1 MSYEEELYRRLTTG
15 QSGSESRYLDKL
27 SNMGAD
33 TPAERDFLKK
43 VMTGNVDANTPRV
56 RDMVNNMGLA
66 ERGVDT
72 PAERDF
78 LRNAMATGTP
88 QATQTP
94 APTADMGN
102 MTPAELDAYY
112 KSFADEGINLNPM
125 GGLIGA
131 AQNVDKAIT
140 NATTAPGILGDTQL
154 RNIGMGNSNVSP
166 YGLGL
171 GQPMYINPNQYGLL
185 NF

>member
-1 MSYEEELYRRLTTG
+1 MSYEEEIYRRLTSG
-15 QSGSESRYLDKL
+15 QGGSEARYLDR
-27 SNMGAD
+27 MGAD
-33 TPAERDFLKK
+33 TPSERDFLRN
-43 VMTGNVDANTPRV
+43 VMAGNVDANTPRV

-78 LRNAMATGTP
+78 LRNAMATGAP
-88 QATQTP
+88 QAPQTP
-94 APTADMGN
+94 APTAGMGD

-125 GGLIGA
+125 GGLIGT
-131 AQNVDKAIT
+131 AQNVDQAIT
-140 NATTAPGILGDTQL
+140 NATTAPGILGDAQL

-171 GQPMYINPNQYGLL
+171 GQPMYINPDQYGLL
-185 NF
+185 R

>member
-15 QSGSESRYLDKL
+15 QGGSEARYLDR
-27 SNMGAD
+27 MGAD

-43 VMTGNVDANTPRV
+43 VMTG
-56 RDMVNNMGLA
+56 

-78 LRNAMATGTP
+78 LINAMATGTP

-94 APTADMGN
+94 APTAGMGN

-112 KSFADEGINLNPM
+112 KSFADQNINLNPM

>member
-15 QSGSESRYLDKL
+15 QGGSEARYLDR
-27 SNMGAD
+27 MGAD
-33 TPAERDFLKK
+33 TPGERDFLRN
-43 VMTGNVDANTPRV
+43 VMAGNVDANTPRV

-78 LRNAMATGTP
+78 LRNAMA
-88 QATQTP
+88 AESQTP
-94 APTADMGN
+94 KSPEYFAGEYEAQN

>member
-1 MSYEEELYRRLTTG
+1 MSYEEELYRRLTSG
-15 QSGSESRYLDKL
+15 QGGSESRYLDR
-27 SNMGAD
+27 MGAD
-33 TPAERDFLKK
+33 TP
-43 VMTGNVDANTPRV
+43 G
-56 RDMVNNMGLA
+56 
-66 ERGVDT
+66 
-72 PAERDF
+72 ERDF
-78 LRNAMATGTP
+78 LRNAMAQGQP
-88 QATQTP
+88 QVPQTP
-94 APTADMGN
+94 APTAGGLGMSPEGMGN

-112 KSFADEGINLNPM
+112 KSFADQNINLNPM

>member
-15 QSGSESRYLDKL
+15 QGGSEARYLDR
-27 SNMGAD
+27 MGAD
-33 TPAERDFLKK
+33 TL
-43 VMTGNVDANTPRV
+43 
-56 RDMVNNMGLA
+56 
-66 ERGVDT
+66 
-72 PAERDF
+72 AERDF
-78 LRNAMATGTP
+78 LRNAMA
-88 QATQTP
+88 AESQTP
-94 APTADMGN
+94 KSPEYFAGEYQAQN

-112 KSFADEGINLNPM
+112 KSFADQNINLNPM

-131 AQNVDKAIT
+131 AQNVDQAIT

-171 GQPMYINPNQYGLL
+171 GQQMYNPNMLKGLL
-185 NF
+185 GF